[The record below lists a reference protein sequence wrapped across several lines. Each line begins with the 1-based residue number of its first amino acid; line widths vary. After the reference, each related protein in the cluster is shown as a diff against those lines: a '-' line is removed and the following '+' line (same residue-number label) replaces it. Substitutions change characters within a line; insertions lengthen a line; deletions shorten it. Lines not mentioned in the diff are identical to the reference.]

1 MFMRKFLLF
10 LLVLLAVNSSQA
22 TGLFKVNGEVI
33 MKAPTLI
40 TLDYS
45 RAGCIQVQFSDGSVV
60 SYNMNLV
67 EFCPNEVNSIQNTMK
82 EGTFFHIK
90 GHVRDVLQLEDITP
104 GAEIGIYAAN
114 GAQKYHGKSNGKNM
128 SVDVSRLSR
137 GVYLLRIGRQAV
149 KFIKE

>member
-1 MFMRKFLLF
+1 MAM
-10 LLVLLAVNSSQA
+10 LLAVNSSWA
-22 TGLFKVNGEVI
+22 GGVFKVNDEVI
-33 MKAPTLI
+33 KKTPTLI
-40 TLDYS
+40 TMDYS
-45 RAGCIQVQFSDGSVV
+45 QIGNILVQFSDSSVV

-67 EFCPNEVNSIQNTMK
+67 EFYTDEANSIQNTMK

-90 GHVRDVLQLEDITP
+90 GHIRDVLQLEDITP

>member
-1 MFMRKFLLF
+1 MRKLLLF
-10 LLVLLAVNSSQA
+10 MLTLLAVNSSQA
-22 TGLFKVNGEVI
+22 AGVFKVNGEVI
-33 MKAPTLI
+33 RKTPTLI
-40 TLDYS
+40 SLDYS
-45 RAGCIQVQFSDGSVV
+45 QTGNILVQFSDSSVV

-67 EFCPNEVNSIQNTMK
+67 EFYPNEATSVQNTMK

-90 GHVRDVLQLEDITP
+90 GHVGDVLHLEGVTP

-114 GAQKYHGKSNGKNM
+114 GAEKYRGKSNGKNA

-137 GVYLLRIGRQAV
+137 GVYLLRVGRQAV

>member
-1 MFMRKFLLF
+1 MRKFLS
-10 LLVLLAVNSSQA
+10 LLVALLTVFDSQA
-22 TGLFKVNGEVI
+22 AGVIKVNGEEI
-33 MKAPTLI
+33 KKTPTLI

-45 RAGCIQVQFSDGSVV
+45 RAGNILVQFSDSSVV

-67 EFCPNEVNSIQNTMK
+67 EFYPDEVNSVQSAMK
-82 EGTFFHIK
+82 EGPFFHVK
-90 GHVRDVLQLEDITP
+90 GHVRDVLYIEGITP

-114 GAQKYHGKSNGKNM
+114 GAQKYLGKSNGKNS

-137 GVYLLRIGRQAV
+137 GVYLLRVGRQAV